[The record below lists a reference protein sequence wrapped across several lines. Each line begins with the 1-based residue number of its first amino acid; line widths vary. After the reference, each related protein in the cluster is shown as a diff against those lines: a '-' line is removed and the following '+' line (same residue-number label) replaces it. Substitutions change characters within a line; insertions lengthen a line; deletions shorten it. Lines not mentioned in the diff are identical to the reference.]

1 MHCGLESTSRV
12 KCNAWQ
18 KIRKDKSKITRR
30 KIRRKQLASILPRL
44 GHAELLSQN
53 PHKLANI
60 IKTHYFKFRIFGNI
74 KPSIMQVNNILT
86 TLIKIPD
93 KLFLLVTIETLLE
106 ILAFFCHS
114 SFSRPSCQENPL
126 KANPF
131 RSTGSNNTKKKTSF
145 FSFRLDSN
153 SYSLVIVPC
162 PVSSCT
168 WRPIYVNIIIFAP
181 SIKANFLHLCNT
193 KPSFI
198 I

>member
-1 MHCGLESTSRV
+1 M
-12 KCNAWQ
+12 
-18 KIRKDKSKITRR
+18 
-30 KIRRKQLASILPRL
+30 
-44 GHAELLSQN
+44 
-53 PHKLANI
+53 
-60 IKTHYFKFRIFGNI
+60 HYFKFRIFGNI
-74 KPSIMQVNNILT
+74 KPYIMQVNNILT

-198 I
+198 IWITSLQLTKLTEGKERLQITINRDPQLPKLEEIRMFLRRHWSIED